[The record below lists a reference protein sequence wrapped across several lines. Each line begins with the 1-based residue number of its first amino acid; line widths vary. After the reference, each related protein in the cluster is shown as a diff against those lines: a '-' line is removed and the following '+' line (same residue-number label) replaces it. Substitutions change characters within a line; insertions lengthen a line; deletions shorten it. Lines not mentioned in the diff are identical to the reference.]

1 MELEKA
7 KAIAEE
13 LKGLLK
19 PACEIIEIA
28 GSIRRQKPFVG
39 DVELLCIPKFID
51 GVDQLD
57 REIGAL
63 FIQGILG
70 FRLNKIGSRVY
81 GPKNKLLIHKPT
93 GMAVDIFSTDKDCWV
108 MSLIIRTGPKD
119 LNIKL
124 AKAAHRK
131 GLHMLAYGPGFRVGD
146 GPTVLTADSERGM
159 FEYVDWAYLEP
170 WERG

>member
-7 KAIAEE
+7 KAIAEGLE
-13 LKGLLK
+13 SLLK
-19 PACEIIEIA
+19 PACDRIIIA
-28 GSIRRQKPFVG
+28 GSIRRRKPFPN
-39 DVELLCIPKFID
+39 DIELLCIPNFLD

-70 FRLNKIGSRVY
+70 YRLNKLGSRVY
-81 GPKNKLLIHKPT
+81 GAKNKLLVHKAT
-93 GMAVDIFSTDKDCWV
+93 GLPVDIFSTDRECWV
-108 MSLIIRTGPKD
+108 MSLIVRTGPKD
-119 LNIKL
+119 FNIKL

-146 GPTVLTADSERGM
+146 GPTVLTADFERGM
-159 FEYVDWAYLEP
+159 FEYVGWPYLEP
-170 WERG
+170 WERS